1 MRVWATVL
9 ALLLSATCAFALRL
23 PEEATGPRVQVYTLW
38 SRQYL
43 CLGARVPD
51 TMLTGSSVAPMSA
64 PEQDDAIEFCVE
76 APTAKAPAAF
86 RLAISAAGGMT
97 VLRRDA
103 SGNWRTEPSWISGPK
118 TVKFAVVTEG
128 TLNQPSDSD
137 NGFVVEAA
145 IPWEFLTG
153 GDAPASQRLGFN
165 VVCWMQGES
174 QGIASWSPMVR
185 SEEGVGDAARWGSL
199 MVSYGSAPTSASG
212 SVIECPFAGIT
223 PFVDGRLAA
232 EEWLTAST
240 LAFYKPQPT
249 FTPAPTTSAKPAAAG
264 TLLAVYR
271 YDWSGNM
278 NRAGGAKLWA
288 SDFAPAT
295 PDQPK
300 EACGPW
306 YSYERVAW
314 HRQELEEVTRAGID
328 ILLARYQGDEVSRR
342 TWADTGLDRL
352 TQALKERRA
361 EGKTYPLVGM
371 MLDTDALRG
380 VDLKSD
386 IGKRLLYGM
395 IRDFFLHVPPEFRAQ
410 LGARPE
416 EGRLGGVPILLGEPD
431 RLAGWDGSFLSYC
444 DQRFGEDFG
453 GGHIAWLGSSEWQK
467 GSVDGFY
474 AWVRLAGKVGLTQEA
489 VGGAT
494 AMSVSPGYCVPGP
507 QGEIRSRKEGRAYR
521 TDWQRIVA
529 SKPELVVINSW
540 NDFANATEI
549 APSRQYGYTYVD
561 MTQLFKARLGSE
573 LPHYLRLRQGAVPKV
588 MKPGSTYL
596 VEMLIENVGTEEV
609 RTGRHITADY
619 RIVSRADN
627 TVVQERIGAQG
638 LVIAPGQTR
647 RLPVEITTKDSQGK
661 PLPPGEYLFSL
672 AVMKTKISYL
682 RSKWFAKPIA
692 ELTVPITVG
701 EPPARQ
707 ATVISTSLP
716 CAMEAGATE
725 DVVVRLRNDGA
736 ETWRVGTVKLSYH
749 WIRYGGDLTA
759 PLEKARETVTREG
772 ARADLP
778 RDVAPGEAVSV
789 MIAVSASQ
797 PDGSPLSPPLEDSP
811 WHYRVQWDLVTGE
824 DGWFSREAGP
834 IAEEA
839 IEVADH
845 DWGVLFRTSTTPAE
859 MTAGQTVEVEVTV
872 ANAGSSTWPETP
884 SEDAGASSY
893 LTGTWYQWDG
903 KSARIEEK
911 RVPLPKK
918 VRPGET
924 ITLKAQVTAPPAA
937 GIYWLMWGLPI
948 ATGRHEETDAGCHDD
963 LRVTPVLVKGGKFR
977 PLDLSSFVN
986 VAAVTT
992 DSYRT
997 RGDFDGQGRSL
1008 PAECLPP
1015 DLSGAR
1021 GNLYPR
1027 GYYSPCVED
1036 PIPFSFPDASAGV
1049 GGAIAC
1055 AGQHIPLGERGVKCA
1070 YLLTATNREPHEVE
1084 FSVTTVTGEEE
1095 KCSVTVPSWAAPG
1108 PIHPIGAYSPYL
1120 RGLSSDDAATPAYL
1134 HALPVR
1140 ADSASNV
1147 ISLTLPKDPSVKILA
1162 ITVQDE

>member
-9 ALLLSATCAFALRL
+9 GLLLSANYAFALRL

-38 SRQYL
+38 SGQYL

-76 APTAKAPAAF
+76 APTPKGPAAF
-86 RLAISAAGGMT
+86 RLVISAAGGMT

-128 TLNQPSDSD
+128 TLNQPSDTDS
-137 NGFVVEAA
+137 GFVVEAA

-174 QGIASWSPMVR
+174 QGITSWSPLVK
-185 SEEGVGDAARWGSL
+185 SEEAVGDTAQWGSL
-199 MVSYGSAPTSASG
+199 IVSYGSVPTSASG

-240 LAFYKPQPT
+240 LALYKPQPT
-249 FTPAPTTSAKPAAAG
+249 FTPVLTTSAKPAAAG
-264 TLLAVYR
+264 ILLAVYR
-271 YDWSGNM
+271 YDWSGDM

-314 HRQELEEVTRAGID
+314 HRQEMEEVTRAGID

-352 TQALKERRA
+352 GQALKERRA
-361 EGKTYPLVGM
+361 GGATYPLVGM
-371 MLDTDALRG
+371 MLDTAALQG
-380 VDLKSD
+380 VDLKADS
-386 IGKRLLYGM
+386 GKQLLYAM

-416 EGRLGGVPILLGEPD
+416 EGRVGGVPVLLGEPD
-431 RLAGWDGSFLSYC
+431 RLAGWDGGLLSYC
-444 DQRFGEDFG
+444 DQRFAEDFG
-453 GGHIAWLGSSEWQK
+453 GAHIAWLGSSEWQK
-467 GSVDGFY
+467 GGVDGFY
-474 AWVRLAGKVGLTQEA
+474 AWVRLAGKAGLTQEA

-507 QGEIRSRKEGRAYR
+507 QGEIRPRKEGRAYR

-561 MTQLFKARLGSE
+561 MTQLFKARLGSD

-596 VEMLIENVGTEEV
+596 VEMLIENVGTQEV

-619 RIVSRADN
+619 RIVRRSDN
-627 TVVQERIGAQG
+627 TVVQERIGAQA
-638 LVIAPGQTR
+638 LVIAAGQTR

-672 AVMKTKISYL
+672 AVMKTKVSYL

-692 ELTVPITVG
+692 ELTVPIVVG

-725 DVVVRLRNDGA
+725 NVIVRLRNDGA
-736 ETWRVGTVKLSYH
+736 EKWRVGTVKLSYH
-749 WIRYGGDLTA
+749 WIRYAGDLTA
-759 PLEKARETVTREG
+759 PSEKARETVTWEG

-778 RDVAPGEAVSV
+778 REVAPGEVVSV
-789 MIAVSASQ
+789 KVPVLAAGADSARLT
-797 PDGSPLSPPLEDSP
+797 PNRPGDP
-811 WHYRVQWDLVTGE
+811 WRYRIQWDLVEG
-824 DGWFSREAGP
+824 DDVWFSRQGGP
-834 IAEEA
+834 VAEEA
-839 IEVADH
+839 VGVADR
-845 DWGVLFRTSTTPAE
+845 DWGVVFKGGTTPAE
-859 MTAGQTVEVEVTV
+859 LAAGQTVEVAVTV
-872 ANAGSSTWPETP
+872 ANAGSSTWPGTP
-884 SEDAGASSY
+884 SEDASASGY
-893 LTGTWYQWDG
+893 LTWTWYQWDG
-903 KSARIEEK
+903 KSARLEEK
-911 RVPLPKK
+911 RVPLPKN

-924 ITLKAQVTAPPAA
+924 ITLKPQVTAPPAA
-937 GIYWLMWGLPI
+937 GSYWLVWGLPI
-948 ATGRHEETDAGCHDD
+948 DAGHPEETDAG
-963 LRVTPVLVKGGKFR
+963 LGVTPVLVKGGKFR
-977 PLDLSSFVN
+977 PLDISSFVN

-997 RGDFDGQGRSL
+997 RGDFDGQGRSF

-1021 GNLYPR
+1021 ANLYPR
-1027 GYYSPCVED
+1027 GYYSPCVES
-1036 PIPFSFPDASAGV
+1036 PIPFSFPDAGAGV

-1055 AGQHIPLGERGVKCA
+1055 AGQRISLGERGVKCI
-1070 YLLTATNREPHEVE
+1070 YLLTATSREPHDVQ

-1095 KCSVTVPSWAAPG
+1095 KCSVAVPSWSAPG

-1120 RGLSSDDAATPAYL
+1120 RGLSSDDATTPAYL

-1162 ITVQDE
+1162 ITAQDE

>member
-1 MRVWATVL
+1 MRGWLTVP

-23 PEEATGPRVQVYTLW
+23 PEEATGPRVLVYTLW

-76 APTAKAPAAF
+76 APTAKGPAAF

-118 TVKFAVVTEG
+118 TVKFAVVTDG
-128 TLNQPSDSD
+128 TLNQPGDSD

-185 SEEGVGDAARWGSL
+185 SEEEVGDAARWGSL
-199 MVSYGSAPTSASG
+199 IVSYGSAPTSASG

-249 FTPAPTTSAKPAAAG
+249 FTPAPATSAKPAGAG

-271 YDWSGNM
+271 YDWTGDM
-278 NRAGGAKLWA
+278 NRVGGAKLWA
-288 SDFAPAT
+288 SGLAPAT

-328 ILLARYQGDEVSRR
+328 VLLARYQGDEVSRQ

-361 EGKTYPLVGM
+361 DGRTYPLVGM
-371 MLDTDALRG
+371 MLDTAALQG
-380 VDLKSD
+380 ADLKGDS
-386 IGKRLLYGM
+386 GKRLLYGM

-431 RLAGWDGSFLSYC
+431 RFTGWDGSFLSYC

-467 GSVDGFY
+467 GGVDGFY
-474 AWVRLAGKVGLTQEA
+474 AWVRLAGKIGLTQEA

-494 AMSVSPGYCVPGP
+494 AMSVSPGYCVPGA
-507 QGEIRSRKEGRAYR
+507 QGEMRSRKEGRGYR

-549 APSRQYGYTYVD
+549 APSRQYGYAYVD

-609 RTGRHITADY
+609 RTGGHITADY

-627 TVVQERIGAQG
+627 AVVQERIGAQA

-647 RLPVEITTKDSQGK
+647 RLPVEITTRDSQGK

-672 AVMKTKISYL
+672 AVMKTKVSYL

-716 CAMEAGATE
+716 CAMETGTTE
-725 DVVVRLRNDGA
+725 SVVVRLRNEGG

-749 WIRYGGDLTA
+749 WLRYGGDLTA
-759 PLEKARETVTREG
+759 PSERARESVTWEG

-778 RDVAPGEAVSV
+778 RDVAPGEVVSV
-789 MIAVSASQ
+789 MIPVSATQ
-797 PDGSPLSPPLEDSP
+797 PDGSPLSPPLADSLS
-811 WHYRVQWDLVTGE
+811 HYRVQWDLVAGG
-824 DGWFSREAGP
+824 DGWFSRGAGSLG
-834 IAEEA
+834 EEA
-839 IEVADH
+839 IGLADR
-845 DWGVLFRTSTTPAE
+845 DWGVLLKTSTTPAE
-859 MTAGQTVEVEVTV
+859 MTAGQTVEVGVTI
-872 ANAGSSTWPETP
+872 ANAGPRKWAASPELST
-884 SEDAGASSY
+884 ASTV
-893 LTGTWYQWDG
+893 LRGDWRQWDG
-903 KSARIEEK
+903 RQTQWHAE
-911 RVPLPKK
+911 PLPLSRE
-918 VRPGET
+918 VQPAET
-924 ITLKAQVTAPPAA
+924 VTLKTKLTAPSVA
-937 GIYWLMWGLPI
+937 GTYWLVWEVSGGESKPMSSVM
-948 ATGRHEETDAGCHDD
+948 GRRDD
-963 LRVTPVLVKGGKFR
+963 LLAVPVAVGGGKLR
-977 PLDLSSFVN
+977 AVDLSSLVN

-997 RGDFDGQGRSL
+997 RGDFDGRGRSF

-1021 GNLYPR
+1021 EDLYPA
-1027 GYYSPCVED
+1027 GYYGGAGLEPV
-1036 PIPFSFPDASAGV
+1036 PFRFPDASSGV
-1049 GGAIAC
+1049 GGAVAC
-1055 AGQHIPLGERGVKCA
+1055 AGQRIALGGSGVGSV
-1070 YLLTATNREPHEVE
+1070 YLLAASTSEQRSVE
-1084 FSVTTVTGEEE
+1084 MVLNAVDGTSEQVP
-1095 KCSVTVPSWAAPG
+1095 VTVRSWQQAADARG
-1108 PIHPIGAYSPYL
+1108 IGAYAPYV
-1120 RGLSSDDAATPAYL
+1120 RGLSGDDASAAACLYVLTVRSQKGSKAVSL
-1134 HALPVR
+1134 ELPR
-1140 ADSASNV
+1140 
-1147 ISLTLPKDPSVKILA
+1147 DPSIKILA
-1162 ITVQDE
+1162 VTVEDE